1 MKTMKMNILKTLL
14 SIFGIVALLIFS
26 TADTNAQSLVSVFTA
41 QVEEDKIDV
50 FNDQLDTAFF
60 NVQGDDDMFSR

>member
-1 MKTMKMNILKTLL
+1 MKMNILKTLL